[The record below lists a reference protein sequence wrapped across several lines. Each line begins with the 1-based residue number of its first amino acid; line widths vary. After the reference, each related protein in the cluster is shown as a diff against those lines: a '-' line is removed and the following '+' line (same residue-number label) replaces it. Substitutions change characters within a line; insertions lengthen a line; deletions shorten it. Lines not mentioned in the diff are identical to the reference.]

1 MKVATIKTLTKTVNA
16 LTSRIDS
23 IVDPVF
29 SDWARLDAVGKQA
42 ESTAE
47 WNVGD
52 KVHLGFGAKGGAG
65 FDGVIEKM
73 EGNFVF
79 IKNNKNRTF
88 KGPIKHLSKEQSDD
102 ARKDAASDKH
112 SGNFFFCKECD
123 KIIAQ
128 YEKKGLSHGDAQG
141 AAQAVHMKATKNDD
155 RKDAVI
161 AKPNIQNSN
170 YLNKPD
176 DQLRYIIK
184 DATEARRNADEM
196 GDRRASDKYSD
207 QINDAVTVLNYR
219 KKMKESG
226 RVDDDRKDAS
236 GPGQRTD
243 KPENVSSP
251 KYNAQSVNK
260 AIASSPQKIG
270 KKEGSAIHRLLKGR
284 HSDDTRKDG
293 GPGSGRIAKGLAAEE
308 RTALASPEHK
318 KEVEQENKKVA
329 IAKGKREAAT
339 KEAHRLASQSGG
351 KFFETKWPDAK

>member
-79 IKNNKNRTF
+79 VKNNEGKTW

-141 AAQAVHMKATKNDD
+141 AAQAVHMKATKN
-155 RKDAVI
+155 
-161 AKPNIQNSN
+161 
-170 YLNKPD
+170 
-176 DQLRYIIK
+176 
-184 DATEARRNADEM
+184 
-196 GDRRASDKYSD
+196 
-207 QINDAVTVLNYR
+207 
-219 KKMKESG
+219 
-226 RVDDDRKDAS
+226 DDRKDAS

-308 RTALASPEHK
+308 RAALASPELK